1 MDYETGAGRETD
13 PASRPG
19 AREAVRI
26 ACPHCGTINR
36 IPVARIGDGA
46 KCGECKEPL
55 LPGRPIELTAATF
68 DRQVATSDL
77 PLVVDFWAAWCGP
90 CRMMAPAFEQAAARL
105 APGVRLAKLDTE
117 AAPDIAARFG
127 IRGIPT
133 LIAFS
138 NGREVARQSGALDLP
153 RLLDWIGTHVQSRR

>member
-1 MDYETGAGRETD
+1 MDFGSAAGSQSD
-13 PASRPG
+13 PGPRPG
-19 AREAVRI
+19 AGDAMRV

-36 IPVARIGDGA
+36 IPAARVGDGA

-55 LPGRPIELTAATF
+55 LPGQPIELTAATF
-68 DRQVATSDL
+68 DRHVANSDL

-117 AAPDIAARFG
+117 SAPDIAARFS
-127 IRGIPT
+127 IRSIPT
-133 LIAFS
+133 LIAFR
-138 NGREVARQSGALDLP
+138 NGREMARQSGALDLP